1 MFSSIWDE
9 YINNLP
15 LREKAYMVIQSPN
28 PLELLQLIGDE
39 AMEVFRGDDNLLLH
53 ALNNGSYPKNL
64 KKF

>member
-28 PLELLQLIGDE
+28 PLELLQL
-39 AMEVFRGDDNLLLH
+39 MVMKLWKYLEVMIIFYYML
-53 ALNNGSYPKNL
+53 
-64 KKF
+64 